1 MDVHWLLFGLSY
13 YIFLKWGLG
22 AATTTF
28 FLAALAPYLYL
39 RLYDQAE

>member
-1 MDVHWLLFGLSY
+1 MEWLLFGLSY

-22 AATTTF
+22 AASITF

-39 RLYDQAE
+39 RIHDQAN